1 MKETILVVAHNPK
14 NVELLSQFFEKQGY
28 QTATASSLSEF
39 DALVKEETPLNLAL
53 IDITGFD
60 KSIWDRCE
68 ILRKMR
74 VPFFII
80 FPKASE
86 KAQDESISRG
96 AKEAFVKPLSK
107 DRLLKIVKL
116 ILGS

>member
-1 MKETILVVAHNPK
+1 MVVAHNPK
-14 NVELLSQFFEKQGY
+14 NVELLSQFFEKQDY
-28 QTATASSLSEF
+28 RTSTASSLSEF
-39 DALVKEETPLNLAL
+39 DDLVKEETPANLAL

-68 ILRKMR
+68 ILRKKR

-80 FPKASE
+80 FPKASD
-86 KAQDESISRG
+86 KVKDEGLSRG
-96 AKEAFVKPLSK
+96 AKDVVVKPLSK
-107 DRLLKIVKL
+107 DQLLKIVKL